1 MGNRRFSEFVEI
13 IGKAMPISRA
23 MYKMYHNSY
32 NLLIEAIVSRAICSR
47 FSHAH
52 FHRDE
57 QSSSS
62 NVSPTTLLS
71 NQAIN
76 HTGI

>member
-52 FHRDE
+52 GSFGT
-57 QSSSS
+57 
-62 NVSPTTLLS
+62 NNPLLATS
-71 NQAIN
+71 LPQ
-76 HTGI
+76 HS